1 MAKFEKTF
9 KGDFSQTL
17 DAIEKAVME
26 GLVGD
31 PRIIDKKEF
40 TLGNAKA
47 CLVVFDSYFF
57 RCSNRV
63 TLTMLVTEEKGCIT
77 VYAVGSGGGQSI
89 YNEMSFGAEKKFISV
104 VEKAINEII

>member
-9 KGDFSQTL
+9 KGDFSKTL
-17 DAIEKAVME
+17 EAIERAIID
-26 GLVGD
+26 GLIGD
-31 PRIIDKKEF
+31 PRVIDKKEM

-47 CLVVFDSYFF
+47 CLVIFDSYFF

-63 TLTMLVTEEKGCIT
+63 TLTVLVTEEKDSIT
-77 VYAVGSGGGQSI
+77 VYAVGSGGGQSV
-89 YNEMSFGAEKKFISV
+89 YNEFSFGAEKKFVSI